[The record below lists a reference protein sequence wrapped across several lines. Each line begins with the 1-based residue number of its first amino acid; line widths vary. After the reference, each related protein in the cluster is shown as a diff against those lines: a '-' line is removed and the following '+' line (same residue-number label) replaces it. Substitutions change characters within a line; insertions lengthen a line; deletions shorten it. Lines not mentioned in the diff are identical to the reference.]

1 MSFTWEGKQ
10 LENRRLVNDYTNE
23 VYVLAESPVSGLG
36 VSTKIITLQLVS
48 DMSQGSL
55 RFPGLPV
62 STKPYE
68 KRKGKQHE
76 IFEPSFD
83 WKECTS
89 EKFIIQ
95 KLNYIHENPCQG
107 KWQLALAPQAYKH
120 SSAKFYVEEEHLH
133 YPVTSYEELQ
143 DIDLTKWIE
152 G

>member
-23 VYVLAESPVSGLG
+23 VYVLAESPV
-36 VSTKIITLQLVS
+36 
-48 DMSQGSL
+48 
-55 RFPGLPV
+55 PGLPV

-120 SSAKFYVEEEHLH
+120 SSAKFYVEGEHLH
-133 YPVTSYEELQ
+133 YPVTSYEDLQ